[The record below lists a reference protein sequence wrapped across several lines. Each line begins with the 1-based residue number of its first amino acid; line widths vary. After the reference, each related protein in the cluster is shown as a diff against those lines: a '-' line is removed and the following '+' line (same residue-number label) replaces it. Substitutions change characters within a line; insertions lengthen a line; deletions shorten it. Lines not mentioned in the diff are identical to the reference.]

1 MISEKSYNSIIRNI
15 IDSGGMTEDM
25 TRDMERL
32 KDELDERNG
41 MLRRYGEITDNEDGG
56 AIFTAKDGGEN
67 WRGKYEEMR
76 KRYYDR
82 FFGDDETEKTVVDDD
97 IPTSY
102 ERENITITDLLY
114 K

>member
-15 IDSGGMTEDM
+15 IDSGGMSEDM

-32 KDELDERNG
+32 KDELDQRNG

-56 AIFTAKDGGEN
+56 AIFTAKDVGED

-82 FFGDDETEKTVVDDD
+82 FFGYFETEKTVVDAD
-97 IPTSY
+97 IPVSY

>member
-1 MISEKSYNSIIRNI
+1 MISEKTYNSIIRNI
-15 IDSGGMTEDM
+15 IDSGSMTEDM

-41 MLRRYGEITDNEDGG
+41 MLRRYGEITDNEDGS
-56 AIFTAKDGGEN
+56 AIFTTNDDEN

-82 FFGDDETEKTVVDDD
+82 FFGDGETEKTVVDDVNK
-97 IPTSY
+97 SY